1 LTNESDK
8 KALACRK
15 GRSRNAGVT
24 KETDQALA
32 GPSCL
37 IGSIDY
43 LHSAT
48 PEPRTAK
55 RAALDDAID
64 SKLIDEN
71 ERDGA
76 LFTATFRCLSAR
88 AHSGHPPVVADGSD
102 VND

>member
-1 LTNESDK
+1 MQSEQASNLTNESDK
-8 KALACRK
+8 NALACRK

-37 IGSIDY
+37 MGSIDY

-48 PEPRTAK
+48 HEPTTAE

-64 SKLIDEN
+64 SKFIDEN
-71 ERDGA
+71 ERDGG
-76 LFTATFRCLSAR
+76 LFTATFRCRSAGPIP
-88 AHSGHPPVVADGSD
+88 ATHQL
-102 VND
+102 